1 MRTRIY
7 AHFQKI
13 PRSVWILGWV
23 SLLTDISSETI
34 HSLLPLFLVSVLG
47 AGVLTVGIIEGIA
60 EATAS
65 VVKVFSGA
73 LSDYL
78 GYRKGLAVLGYGFS
92 TLVKP
97 LFALATSPTW
107 VLVARFG
114 DRLGKGIRVSPR
126 DALVADA
133 TPPALRGA
141 AYGLRQSLDTI
152 GAFLGPLAAFVLMIV
167 LENNF
172 RLVFWLALLPGILAV
187 SLLAIGVHEPRKIAE
202 PTSRTN
208 PLNGQALQ
216 RLDQEYWILVGVALL
231 FNLGNSSDAFLLL
244 RASETG
250 IPAAMVPLTLL
261 VMNLAYSLSA
271 YPIGVLSD
279 RFSRI
284 KLLLGGYLLYALI
297 YLGFAVVQAPWQIW
311 GLFALYGLHL
321 GMTQGVLLALVADRV
336 PLELRGTAFGFL
348 NLAVGVAL
356 LPASLLAGG
365 LWQAVGSGATFITGS
380 LLAVGASLV
389 LVFTLNRRLT

>member
-1 MRTRIY
+1 
-7 AHFQKI
+7 
-13 PRSVWILGWV
+13 
-23 SLLTDISSETI
+23 
-34 HSLLPLFLVSVLG
+34 
-47 AGVLTVGIIEGIA
+47 
-60 EATAS
+60 
-65 VVKVFSGA
+65 
-73 LSDYL
+73 
-78 GYRKGLAVLGYGFS
+78 
-92 TLVKP
+92 
-97 LFALATSPTW
+97 
-107 VLVARFG
+107 LVARFG

>member
-172 RLVFWLALLPGILAV
+172 RLVFWLALLPGLLAV

-202 PTSRTN
+202 PASRTN

-284 KLLLGGYLLYALI
+284 KLLLGGYLLYALV